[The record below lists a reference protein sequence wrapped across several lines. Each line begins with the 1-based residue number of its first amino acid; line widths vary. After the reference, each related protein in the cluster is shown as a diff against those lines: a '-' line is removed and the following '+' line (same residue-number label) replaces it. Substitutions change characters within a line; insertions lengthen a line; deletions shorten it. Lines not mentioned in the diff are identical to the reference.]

1 MRTVNRLDLACDR
14 VHRWGNISA
23 HMRKRLSSINSESIP
38 TPRAIAHKYHLS
50 ALRKLALQALK
61 RELTAAL
68 RRVAA

>member
-1 MRTVNRLDLACDR
+1 MCL
-14 VHRWGNISA
+14 
-23 HMRKRLSSINSESIP
+23 ESIP

-68 RRVAA
+68 RRVAALSNSSKLATRLRTIMQGFARDSE

>member
-1 MRTVNRLDLACDR
+1 
-14 VHRWGNISA
+14 
-23 HMRKRLSSINSESIP
+23 MRKRLSSINSESIP